1 MTTTTAT
8 ITRLSQSLREPQLRQ
23 GREGCTQASG
33 STKQAHACPSLE
45 DVALGRPTLPLPQ
58 NSWKPWWVSTA
69 QGPGEGGRWHGPPI
83 SFAWTSP
90 YKSGSPPRAVERP
103 NVASGAPWPPPLL
116 PSSAPQK
123 PVLIKGQHTVLN
135 AKWTVRWERLELRP
149 TEFEGPN
156 YTSSLWP
163 HLLPCETLLYLRG
176 LGDLCAFSKI
186 KENYVSLAQSEVHRR
201 YACLEAEVLLKEAA

>member
-33 STKQAHACPSLE
+33 STKQAHACPRLE
-45 DVALGRPTLPLPQ
+45 DVALGRPTLPMPQ

-103 NVASGAPWPPPLL
+103 NVASGIPWHPTAASVPSSHKNHVLITRAAHSAERKVNHEVRKTWVEAHGIWGAKLHKLPVTPPPPLWDITL
-116 PSSAPQK
+116 SQRFRGSLCVFQDKGKLCK
-123 PVLIKGQHTVLN
+123 PCTV
-135 AKWTVRWERLELRP
+135 WGT
-149 TEFEGPN
+149 
-156 YTSSLWP
+156 
-163 HLLPCETLLYLRG
+163 
-176 LGDLCAFSKI
+176 
-186 KENYVSLAQSEVHRR
+186 
-201 YACLEAEVLLKEAA
+201 